1 MLPMRVRDPYPG
13 GVVASISGQK
23 KKGYPDHGF
32 EELCEKMGSYT
43 FNRRILFVNW
53 VYRFEPL

>member
-13 GVVASISGQK
+13 GVVALISGQK

-32 EELCEKMGSYT
+32 EELCVRSWEAIHSIDGFY
-43 FNRRILFVNW
+43 L
-53 VYRFEPL
+53 